1 MYSSEN
7 SIETKVSS
15 LALHQKAWN
24 DTRPSLWTRT
34 KSSKNL
40 QKYGIQISEILL
52 PCNALLK
59 TLWCSTLIID

>member
-7 SIETKVSS
+7 SIKTKVSS
-15 LALHQKAWN
+15 LALHWKAWN
-24 DTRPSLWTRT
+24 DTGPKVSELRT

-52 PCNALLK
+52 PCNVKNLVM
-59 TLWCSTLIID
+59 